1 MLLLRLILI
10 LALPSSVPSPQQTP
24 LPQLP
29 PGVTI
34 RNVKFETF
42 TRVSSAG
49 SVGAPGSNPNRL
61 PLPTDGSAVRIEQTE
76 LHAYS
81 IELSND
87 GPKAIKAIAW
97 DFVFADPG
105 TNVEQLR
112 HSFANLQKVDAGQKK
127 TMRFTTQLGPP
138 KVVDAARLG
147 KDPRGAFR
155 EYARLQCVMFADGS
169 TWQQHE
175 AGGKPCE
182 RLQQWIERRKKWQ
195 AGLEDLPFNP

>member
-1 MLLLRLILI
+1 MLLFRLILI
-10 LALPSSVPSPQQTP
+10 LALTRSVPSPPQTP

-29 PGVTI
+29 AGVTI
-34 RNVKFETF
+34 RNVQVETF

-49 SVGAPGSNPNRL
+49 SLGAPGSNPNRL

-81 IELSND
+81 MELSND
-87 GPKAIKAIAW
+87 GSKAIKAIAW
-97 DFVFADPG
+97 DFVFADPR

-127 TMRFTTQLGPP
+127 TVRFTTRLGPP
-138 KVVDAARLG
+138 KLVDAAVLG
-147 KDPRGAFR
+147 KDPRTWFK
-155 EYARLQCVMFADGS
+155 EYAQLQCVMFTDGS
-169 TWQQHE
+169 TWQQPE
-175 AGGKPCE
+175 AIAKPCE

-195 AGLEDLPFNP
+195 SGLEDLPFNP